1 MCRAP
6 GRATPGSAGAR
17 RVVVAFVAVV
27 ASSLAVAADAPATKK
42 TAGTPAPGKFT
53 LVSPDIGQG
62 KTIAEDQVFNGFGCK
77 GRNLSPALFWSGAPA
92 GTKSFAIMVHDP
104 DAPTGS
110 GFWHWVVYN
119 IPAGTE
125 SIPAE
130 AGDVK
135 KRGMPVGSVQARTD
149 FGTFGYGG
157 PCPPPG
163 KPHHYHFR
171 VFALKVS
178 KLDVPP
184 DATAALIGFSVQAN
198 KIAEADLVGVYGR

>member
-1 MCRAP
+1 MTRLAVWIAAL
-6 GRATPGSAGAR
+6 GVSTFGAGA
-17 RVVVAFVAVV
+17 AEAQ
-27 ASSLAVAADAPATKK
+27 SM
-42 TAGTPAPGKFT
+42 T
-53 LVSPDIGQG
+53 LTSPEMSEGA
-62 KTIAEDQVFNGFGCK
+62 TIANEQVLAGFGCT
-77 GRNLSPALFWSGAPA
+77 GGNISPALNWSGAPT
-92 GTKSFAIMVHDP
+92 GTKSFAVSMFDP

-110 GFWHWVVYN
+110 GFWHWIVYN

-135 KRGMPVGSVQARTD
+135 KKGMPIGAVQARTD

-171 VFALKVS
+171 IFALKVP
-178 KLDVPP
+178 KLEVPA
-184 DATAALIGFSVQAN
+184 DATAALIGSSVQAN
-198 KIAEADLVGVYGR
+198 KIAEADLVGLYGR